1 MLKYTPSPT
10 GKRFLD
16 ASDYIKLICGPVGG
30 GKSTVALADL
40 WQRAFGQQPYEGVR
54 RTRFIILRNTMA
66 QLKSTVKPL
75 IDQWLVAAY
84 KGKIGSWR
92 LSENTFEVR
101 ISLGDGTLL
110 HSEFVLMAADTP
122 DDVRRLLSLECSAA
136 WVEEC
141 REVDPDVFDGLIGR
155 VNRFPN
161 RASGGVSHPGVICST
176 NPPPMDTFW
185 HEKMAN
191 PPKNWG
197 VFLQPPALLEDG
209 SINPEAE
216 NLQHLNPGYYENL
229 MEGKSEGWID
239 VYLKNRY
246 GSGGFGQPVFKN
258 TFKRDFHVAKDVLKP
273 VYSGTNRVIVGSDN
287 GLTAAAVIGQQD
299 ATGRIN
305 ILADAYVPDGETMG
319 YERFLD
325 TILIPKLTQLNIPR
339 QNVLFVVDPACFTRA
354 EATEVTI
361 AMVIQ
366 KRGFAV
372 QRAPTNSPEMRI
384 SACEGLL
391 QRQIDGGPFVRFS
404 PAAAHLVAA
413 LDWGYR
419 YKKSSAA
426 GGEPTIDKNHYSHQG
441 DAFNYFSLYFNGTAP
456 NWQTKKRE
464 VKKASY
470 VYT

>member
-1 MLKYTPSPT
+1 M
-10 GKRFLD
+10 
-16 ASDYIKLICGPVGG
+16 
-30 GKSTVALADL
+30 
-40 WQRAFGQQPYEGVR
+40 
-54 RTRFIILRNTMA
+54 
-66 QLKSTVKPL
+66 
-75 IDQWLVAAY
+75 
-84 KGKIGSWR
+84 
-92 LSENTFEVR
+92 
-101 ISLGDGTLL
+101 
-110 HSEFVLMAADTP
+110 
-122 DDVRRLLSLECSAA
+122 
-136 WVEEC
+136 
-141 REVDPDVFDGLIGR
+141 
-155 VNRFPN
+155 
-161 RASGGVSHPGVICST
+161 
-176 NPPPMDTFW
+176 
-185 HEKMAN
+185 
-191 PPKNWG
+191 
-197 VFLQPPALLEDG
+197 
-209 SINPEAE
+209 
-216 NLQHLNPGYYENL
+216 
-229 MEGKSEGWID
+229 
-239 VYLKNRY
+239 
-246 GSGGFGQPVFKN
+246 
-258 TFKRDFHVAKDVLKP
+258 
-273 VYSGTNRVIVGSDN
+273 
-287 GLTAAAVIGQQD
+287 
-299 ATGRIN
+299 
-305 ILADAYVPDGETMG
+305 
-319 YERFLD
+319 D

-391 QRQIDGGPFVRFS
+391 QRQIDGGPFLRFS